1 MNFCQIEQCWQTTF
15 SWFLP
20 LFLNT
25 SDWFLYSWMILFHS
39 NSFGNQM
46 EKRPFGIFPHG
57 KMLSLEKAPFQCGK
71 WDFSTRK
78 KAFSR
83 ERLFPLEWQ
92 KSKKAI
98 SLIILSKFEFF
109 PLFSRFQ
116 FCFSTALFH
125 WKMKLS
131 GLFYP
136 LASLGNKIV
145 SLKFHFPTQ

>member
-1 MNFCQIEQCWQTTF
+1 MHRSKWKKRF

-25 SDWFLYSWMILFHS
+25 SDWFLYSWDILFHC

-57 KMLSLEKAPFQCGK
+57 KMLSLEKGLFPCGK

-83 ERLFPLEWQ
+83 ERLFPLERQ

-109 PLFSRFQ
+109 PQFSRFQ
-116 FCFSTALFH
+116 SCFPAIFRC
-125 WKMKLS
+125 KIKLL

-136 LASLGNKIV
+136 LALLGNKIM

>member
-1 MNFCQIEQCWQTTF
+1 MWIWKSTNNFYLLRNIIKYSF

-25 SDWFLYSWMILFHS
+25 SDLFLYSWDISFHC

-57 KMLSLEKAPFQCGK
+57 KMLSLEKGLFPCGK

-83 ERLFPLEWQ
+83 ERLFPLERQ

-109 PLFSRFQ
+109 PYFSCFQ
-116 FCFSTALFH
+116 FCFS
-125 WKMKLS
+125 S
-131 GLFYP
+131 
-136 LASLGNKIV
+136 SII
-145 SLKFHFPTQ
+145 SLKNETFKTLLSPHFVRE

>member
-1 MNFCQIEQCWQTTF
+1 
-15 SWFLP
+15 
-20 LFLNT
+20 
-25 SDWFLYSWMILFHS
+25 
-39 NSFGNQM
+39 M

-57 KMLSLEKAPFQCGK
+57 KMLSLEKGLFPCGK

-83 ERLFPLEWQ
+83 ERLFPLERQ

-109 PLFSRFQ
+109 PNSRFQ
-116 FCFSTALFH
+116 SCFSASLFR

-131 GLFYP
+131 RLFYP
-136 LASLGNKIV
+136 LASLGNKIK
-145 SLKFHFPTQ
+145 SFKFHFPTQYRRKNKISSEKMGNSLKF

>member
-1 MNFCQIEQCWQTTF
+1 MFYLQLGYFISLQFTRKSSGKKTF
-15 SWFLP
+15 ICES
-20 LFLNT
+20 LF
-25 SDWFLYSWMILFHS
+25 
-39 NSFGNQM
+39 
-46 EKRPFGIFPHG
+46 P
-57 KMLSLEKAPFQCGK
+57 CGK

-83 ERLFPLEWQ
+83 DGIFPCGKWDFSTRQ

-109 PLFSRFQ
+109 PLFSHFQ
-116 FCFSTALFH
+116 FCFSASLFR

>member
-1 MNFCQIEQCWQTTF
+1 MVKIKKMIILLGIEKKQNKIKIF

-25 SDWFLYSWMILFHS
+25 SDWFLYSWDILFHC

-57 KMLSLEKAPFQCGK
+57 KMLSLEKGLFPCGK

-83 ERLFPLEWQ
+83 ERLFPLERQ

-109 PLFSRFQ
+109 PQFFRFQ
-116 FCFSTALFH
+116 FYFSTNIL
-125 WKMKLS
+125 L
-131 GLFYP
+131 
-136 LASLGNKIV
+136 
-145 SLKFHFPTQ
+145 